1 MTIKRLLITTLAL
14 LSAARL
20 YAQAPRITAIE
31 VQGNA
36 RVEAEAIVA
45 ALQSQRG
52 EALDRATVQRD
63 LRSLYGLGYFSNI
76 EILREDNDTGI
87 TLIVRVEEKP
97 AIVAIE
103 FRGLEE
109 IKEESLREQLNTKL
123 YTIVDESAIADD
135 VQMIE
140 QQYAQKGYYLAAVT
154 YTLRNK
160 GDNERVLVFDV
171 IENHEVK
178 VGAITILGNERFSDR
193 ELIDKFI
200 MRPTARIPTF
210 KTAVNFQEDLLKRDL
225 SFLAAFYRDH
235 GFAEAKVAKPLLMLS
250 RDRRLMDV
258 TYRVEEGAQYRIG
271 SVIISGDT
279 LPNTL
284 QVRKKLLLREGGL
297 FRFSQFRHDIEMLM
311 DSCGDLGHAYADVNP
326 NTRLDREKQLV
337 HIDYEITKGEK
348 VYIGKIDIIGNTK
361 TRDNVIRREF
371 EIHDSELYSG
381 TKLSRSKANV
391 ERLGFFDAVQ
401 ISRARDKEAKD
412 LLNLKVKVKERSTGQ
427 LQAALIFTPGSGS
440 GRSGWAGQ
448 GRYDEKNQSG
458 RGWSTN
464 LTGKWD
470 GRNNYTLSLGFN
482 NPRLY
487 DSHWSLGT
495 SAFYMQESRR
505 YANREFIEE
514 SRRGGTLTLGR
525 KLFEHVY
532 ASATWK
538 LQKTALHSDTFV
550 LQKFREEGIASS
562 IKLSLARNAVNDFL
576 EPSSGSRVSL
586 SQVISGGTILRGDK
600 KFLETSLDAAYYYP
614 IDFVEGY
621 RTYFRLR
628 GLFSYIYPL
637 GSEPVPFL
645 ERYRLGGFNDMR
657 GYPYWEIGPKF
668 YVMRD
673 PDNTA
678 VEYNRGGNRKLLL
691 QAEYFVPLIQE
702 ARIKALVFADVG
714 RVYDDNESLSL
725 RNLYSDVGFGLR
737 WITPIAPLRFE
748 WAFPFEHGKLGDM
761 EFIFYLG
768 F

>member
-1 MTIKRLLITTLAL
+1 MTMKHILSITIAL
-14 LSAARL
+14 LSMAKL
-20 YAQAPRITAIE
+20 YAQTPHITAIE
-31 VQGNA
+31 VRGNA
-36 RVEAEAIVA
+36 RVETEAIIS
-45 ALQSQRG
+45 ALHSRRG
-52 EALDRATVQRD
+52 QTLDKTTVQRD
-63 LRSLYGLGYFSNI
+63 LRSLYELGYFSHI
-76 EILREDNDTGI
+76 EILQDDSGTGL
-87 TLIVRVEEKP
+87 TLIVQVKEKP
-97 AIVAIE
+97 AIVAIK
-103 FRGLEE
+103 FTGLEE
-109 IKEESLREQLNTKL
+109 IKEEDLREQLRTKL
-123 YTIVDESAIADD
+123 FAIVDESAIADD

-140 QQYAQKGYYLAAVT
+140 RQYAQKGYYLVQVT
-154 YTLRNK
+154 HTLQPR
-160 GDNERVLVFDV
+160 GDNEQVLIFDV
-171 IENHEVK
+171 TENHEVK
-178 VGAITILGNERFSDR
+178 IGVITVLGNERFSDR
-193 ELIDKFI
+193 ELIEKFA
-200 MRPTARIPTF
+200 MRPAARMPTF
-210 KTAVNFQEDLLKRDL
+210 KAVVNFQEELLRRDL
-225 SFLAAFYRDH
+225 GFLTAFYRDH
-235 GFAEAKVAKPLLMLS
+235 GFAEVKVAQPLLMLS

-258 TYRVEEGAQYRIG
+258 TYRVEEGSQYNVG
-271 SVIISGDT
+271 SVVISGDT
-279 LPNTL
+279 LPNAA
-284 QVRKKLLLREGGL
+284 QVQEKLLLREGGL
-297 FRFSQFRHDIEMLM
+297 FRFTQFRRDIELLM

-326 NTRLDREKQLV
+326 HTRLDRERQLV

-348 VYIGKIDIIGNTK
+348 VYIGNIQIIGNTK

-371 EIHDSELYSG
+371 EIYDSEIYSG

-391 ERLGFFDAVQ
+391 ERLGFFESVQ
-401 ISRARDKEAKD
+401 ISRSRDKEAKD
-412 LLNLKVKVKERSTGQ
+412 LLNLKVKVRERSTGQ

-464 LTGKWD
+464 FTGKWD
-470 GRNNYTLSLGFN
+470 GHRNYTLSLGFT

-487 DSHWSLGT
+487 DSNWSLGT
-495 SAFYMQESRR
+495 SAFYTQESRR

-514 SRRGGTLTLGR
+514 SRKGGTFSLGR

-538 LQKTALHSDTFV
+538 LQQTALHSDTFV

-562 IKLSLARNAVNDFL
+562 LKLSLSRNAVNDFL
-576 EPSSGSRVSL
+576 EPSDGSQVSL
-586 SQVISGGTILRGDK
+586 SQVISGGPILRGDK

-614 IDFVEGY
+614 VDFVDGY

-637 GSEPVPFL
+637 GGAPVPFL

-668 YVMRD
+668 YVMRT

-725 RNLYSDVGFGLR
+725 DDLYSDVGFGIR
-737 WITPIAPLRFE
+737 WVTPIAPLRFE

>member
-1 MTIKRLLITTLAL
+1 MKHILIATIAL
-14 LSAARL
+14 SSARL
-20 YAQAPRITAIE
+20 YAQAPRIAAIE
-31 VQGNA
+31 VHGNA

-45 ALQSQRG
+45 ALQSRRG
-52 EALDRATVQRD
+52 QLLDKATVQRD
-63 LRSLYGLGYFSNI
+63 LRNLYALGYFSHI
-76 EILREDNDTGI
+76 EILREDRATGL
-87 TLIVRVEEKP
+87 TLIVRVKEKP

-103 FRGLEE
+103 FTGLEE
-109 IKEESLREQLNTKL
+109 IKEEDLRAQLHTEL
-123 YTIVDESAIADD
+123 FAIVDENAIADD

-140 QQYAQKGYYLAAVT
+140 RQYAQKGYYLAQVT
-154 YTLRNK
+154 HTLRVR
-160 GDNERVLVFDV
+160 GDNERVLSFDV
-171 IENHEVK
+171 VESHEVK
-178 VGAITILGNERFSDR
+178 IGDITILGNTRFSDR
-193 ELIDKFI
+193 ELIEKFA
-200 MRPTARIPTF
+200 MQPAARMPTF
-210 KTAVNFQEDLLKRDL
+210 KAVVNFQEELLRRDL
-225 SFLAAFYRDH
+225 AFLTAFYRDH
-235 GFAEAKVAKPLLMLS
+235 GFAEVKLAQPLLRLS

-258 TYRVEEGAQYRIG
+258 TYRVEEGAQYNVG
-271 SVIISGDT
+271 SVAFSGDT
-279 LPNTL
+279 LPNRA
-284 QVRKKLLLREGGL
+284 QVREKLLLRTGGL
-297 FRFSQFRHDIEMLM
+297 FRFSQFRRDIEMLM

-326 NTRLDREKQLV
+326 NTRLDRAARLV

-401 ISRARDKEAKD
+401 ISRARDRQEQD
-412 LLNLKVKVKERSTGQ
+412 MLNLKVKVKERSTGQ
-427 LQAALIFTPGSGS
+427 LQGALIFTPGSGA

-470 GRNNYTLSLGFN
+470 GRRNYTLSLGFT

-514 SRRGGTLTLGR
+514 SRRGGTLSLGR

-532 ASATWK
+532 AAATWK
-538 LQKTALHSDTFV
+538 LQHTALHSDTYV
-550 LQKFREEGIASS
+550 LQKFREEGLASS
-562 IKLSLARNAVNDFL
+562 LKLSLSRNAVNNFL
-576 EPSSGSRVSL
+576 EPSDGSQISL
-586 SQVISGGTILRGDK
+586 SQVISGGPLLHGDK

-614 IDFVEGY
+614 VDFVEGY
-621 RTYFRLR
+621 RTYFRFR

-637 GSEPVPFL
+637 GNEPVPFL
-645 ERYRLGGFNDMR
+645 ARYRLGGFNDMR

-673 PDNTA
+673 PDNTS
-678 VEYNRGGNRKLLL
+678 VEYNGGGNRKLLL

-714 RVYDDNESLSL
+714 RVYDDHDSLSL

-748 WAFPFEHGKLGDM
+748 WAFPFERGKLGDM

>member
-1 MTIKRLLITTLAL
+1 MMTRILTVV
-14 LSAARL
+14 LSLFSTAEL
-20 YAQAPRITAIE
+20 YAQEPRITAIT

-36 RVEAEAIVA
+36 RVESEAIIA
-45 ALQSQRG
+45 ALHSQRG
-52 EALDRATVQRD
+52 QPLDRVTAQHD
-63 LRSLYGLGYFSNI
+63 LRSLYELGYFSRI
-76 EILREDNDTGI
+76 EILQEDNDTGI

-103 FRGLEE
+103 FVGLVE
-109 IKEESLREQLNTKL
+109 IKEEDVREQLITKL
-123 YTIVDESAIADD
+123 YSIVDESAIADD

-140 QQYAQKGYYLAAVT
+140 RQYAQKGYYLAQVT
-154 YTLRNK
+154 YTLRK
-160 GDNERVLVFDV
+160 RGDNEMALVFD
-171 IENHEVK
+171 ITENHEVK
-178 VGAITILGNERFSDR
+178 VGAITMLGNTRFSDH
-193 ELIDKFI
+193 ELIAKFI
-200 MRPTARIPTF
+200 MRPTSRLPTF
-210 KTAVNFQEDLLKRDL
+210 KAAVNFQEELLKRDL
-225 SFLAAFYRDH
+225 AFLTAFYRDH
-235 GFAEAKVAKPLLMLS
+235 GFAEVKVAQPLLMLT
-250 RDRRLMDV
+250 RDRRWMDV
-258 TYRVEEGAQYRIG
+258 TYRVEEGKQYHVG
-271 SVIISGDT
+271 SISLSGDS
-279 LPNTL
+279 LPDR
-284 QVRKKLLLREGGL
+284 VRLREKLLLQEGKL
-297 FRFSQFRHDIEMLM
+297 FRFTHFRRDIEMLM
-311 DSCGDLGHAYADVNP
+311 DSWGDLGHAYADVNP
-326 NTRLDREKQLV
+326 RTRLDRAQQLV

-391 ERLGFFDAVQ
+391 ERLGFFESVQ
-401 ISRARDKEAKD
+401 MSKVRDKENED

-427 LQAALIFTPGSGS
+427 LQAALIFTPGSGA

-458 RGWSTN
+458 RGWSTDF
-464 LTGKWD
+464 TGKWD
-470 GRNNYTLSLGFN
+470 GSRNYTLNLGFT

-505 YANREFIEE
+505 YANRELIEE
-514 SRRGGTLTLGR
+514 SRQGGTLTLGR

-532 ASATWK
+532 AAATWK
-538 LQKTALHSDTFV
+538 LQRTALHSDTFV
-550 LQKFREEGIASS
+550 LQRFREEGIASS
-562 IKLSLARNAVNDFL
+562 LRLSLSRNAVNDFL
-576 EPSSGSRVSL
+576 EPSEGSQVTL
-586 SQVISGGTILRGDK
+586 SQVISGGPLLRGEK
-600 KFLETSLDAAYYYP
+600 RFLETSLDAAYYYP
-614 IDFVEGY
+614 VDFFEDY

-637 GSEPVPFL
+637 GGTHVPFL

-668 YVMRD
+668 YVMRE

-678 VEYNRGGNRKLLL
+678 VEYNGGGNRKLLL
-691 QAEYFVPLIQE
+691 QAEYFIPLIQE

-714 RVYDDNESLSL
+714 RVYDDHESLSL

-737 WITPIAPLRFE
+737 WVTPIAPLRFE
-748 WAFPFEHGKLGDM
+748 WAFPFERGKLGDM

>member
-1 MTIKRLLITTLAL
+1 MMKHVLIAAVILLTT
-14 LSAARL
+14 RL

-31 VQGNA
+31 VHGNA

-45 ALQSQRG
+45 ALQSRRG
-52 EALDRATVQRD
+52 QLLDKATVQRD
-63 LRSLYGLGYFSNI
+63 LRNLYALGYFSHI
-76 EILREDNDTGI
+76 EILREDRATGL
-87 TLIVRVEEKP
+87 TLIVRVKEKP

-103 FRGLEE
+103 FTGLEE
-109 IKEESLREQLNTKL
+109 IKEEDLRAQLQTEL
-123 YTIVDESAIADD
+123 FAIVDENAIADD

-140 QQYAQKGYYLAAVT
+140 RQYAQKGYYLAQVT
-154 YTLRNK
+154 HTLRAR
-160 GDNERVLVFDV
+160 GDNEQVLSFAV

-178 VGAITILGNERFSDR
+178 IGAITILGNVRFSDR
-193 ELIDKFI
+193 ELIEKFA
-200 MRPTARIPTF
+200 MRPAARMPTF
-210 KTAVNFQEDLLKRDL
+210 KAAVNFQEELLRRDL
-225 SFLAAFYRDH
+225 AFLTAFYRDH
-235 GFAEAKVAKPLLMLS
+235 GFAEIKVAKPLLRLS

-258 TYRVEEGAQYRIG
+258 TYRVEEGAQYNVG
-271 SVIISGDT
+271 SVVLSGDT
-279 LPNTL
+279 LPDIA
-284 QVRKKLLLREGGL
+284 QVREKLLLRAGSL
-297 FRFSQFRHDIEMLM
+297 FRFSQFRRDIEMLM

-326 NTRLDREKQLV
+326 NTRLDQAEQLV

-401 ISRARDKEAKD
+401 ISRSRDRQEQD
-412 LLNLKVKVKERSTGQ
+412 MLNLKVKVKERSTGQ
-427 LQAALIFTPGSGS
+427 LQGALIFTPGSGA

-470 GRNNYTLSLGFN
+470 GRNNYTLSLGFT

-514 SRRGGTLTLGR
+514 SRRGGTFSLGR

-538 LQKTALHSDTFV
+538 LQQTALHSDTYV
-550 LQKFREEGIASS
+550 LQKFREEGLASS
-562 IKLSLARNAVNDFL
+562 LKLSLSRNAVNDFL
-576 EPSSGSRVSL
+576 EPSDGSQISL
-586 SQVISGGTILRGDK
+586 SQVISGGPILRGDK

-614 IDFVEGY
+614 VDFVEGY

-637 GSEPVPFL
+637 GGAPVPFL
-645 ERYRLGGFNDMR
+645 ARYRLGGFNDMR

-673 PDNTA
+673 PDNTS

-714 RVYDDNESLSL
+714 RVYDDHDSLSL
-725 RNLYSDVGFGLR
+725 RDLYSDVGFGLR
-737 WITPIAPLRFE
+737 WVTPIAPLRFE
-748 WAFPFEHGKLGDM
+748 WAFPFERGKLGDM

>member
-1 MTIKRLLITTLAL
+1 MTMKHILSITIAL
-14 LSAARL
+14 LSMAKL
-20 YAQAPRITAIE
+20 YAQTPHITAIE
-31 VQGNA
+31 VRGNA
-36 RVEAEAIVA
+36 RVETEAIIS
-45 ALQSQRG
+45 ALHSRRG
-52 EALDRATVQRD
+52 QPLDKTTVQRD
-63 LRSLYGLGYFSNI
+63 LRSLYELGYFSHI
-76 EILREDNDTGI
+76 EILQDDSGTGL
-87 TLIVRVEEKP
+87 TLIVQVKEKP
-97 AIVAIE
+97 AIVAIK
-103 FRGLEE
+103 FTGLEE
-109 IKEESLREQLNTKL
+109 IKEEDLREQLRTKL
-123 YTIVDESAIADD
+123 FAIVDESAIADD

-140 QQYAQKGYYLAAVT
+140 RQYAQKGYYLVQVT
-154 YTLRNK
+154 HTLQPR
-160 GDNERVLVFDV
+160 GDNEQVLIFDV
-171 IENHEVK
+171 TENHEVK
-178 VGAITILGNERFSDR
+178 IGVITVLGNERFSDR
-193 ELIDKFI
+193 ELIEKFA
-200 MRPTARIPTF
+200 MRPAARMPTF
-210 KTAVNFQEDLLKRDL
+210 KAVVNFQEELLRRDL
-225 SFLAAFYRDH
+225 GFLTAFYRDH
-235 GFAEAKVAKPLLMLS
+235 GFAEVKVAQPLLMLS

-258 TYRVEEGAQYRIG
+258 TYRVEEGSQYNVG
-271 SVIISGDT
+271 SVVISGDT
-279 LPNTL
+279 LPNAA
-284 QVRKKLLLREGGL
+284 QVQEKLLLRESGL
-297 FRFSQFRHDIEMLM
+297 FRFSQFRRDIEMLM

-326 NTRLDREKQLV
+326 HTRLDRERQLV

-348 VYIGKIDIIGNTK
+348 VYIGNIQIIGNTK

-371 EIHDSELYSG
+371 EIYDSEIYSG

-391 ERLGFFDAVQ
+391 ERLGFFESVQ
-401 ISRARDKEAKD
+401 ISRSRDKEAKD

-458 RGWSTN
+458 RGWSSN
-464 LTGKWD
+464 FTGKWD
-470 GRNNYTLSLGFN
+470 GHRNYTLSLGFT

-495 SAFYMQESRR
+495 SAFYTQESRR

-514 SRRGGTLTLGR
+514 SRKGGTLSLGR

-532 ASATWK
+532 ASAMWK
-538 LQKTALHSDTFV
+538 LQQTALHSDTFV
-550 LQKFREEGIASS
+550 LKKFREEGIASS
-562 IKLSLARNAVNDFL
+562 IKLSLSRNAVNDFL
-576 EPSSGSRVSL
+576 EPSDGSQVSL
-586 SQVISGGTILRGDK
+586 SQVISGGPILRGDK

-614 IDFVEGY
+614 VDFVDGY

-637 GSEPVPFL
+637 GGAPVPFL

-668 YVMRD
+668 YVMRT

-725 RNLYSDVGFGLR
+725 EDLYSDVGFGIR

-748 WAFPFEHGKLGDM
+748 WAFPFERGKLGDM

>member
-1 MTIKRLLITTLAL
+1 MTMKHILSITIAL
-14 LSAARL
+14 LSMAKL
-20 YAQAPRITAIE
+20 YAQTPPITAIE
-31 VQGNA
+31 VRGNA
-36 RVEAEAIVA
+36 RVETEAIIS
-45 ALQSQRG
+45 ALHSRRG
-52 EALDRATVQRD
+52 QPLDKTTVQRD
-63 LRSLYGLGYFSNI
+63 LRSLYELGYFSHI
-76 EILREDNDTGI
+76 EILQDDSGTGL
-87 TLIVRVEEKP
+87 TLIVQVKEKP
-97 AIVAIE
+97 AIVAIK
-103 FRGLEE
+103 FTGLEE
-109 IKEESLREQLNTKL
+109 IKEEDLREQLRTKL
-123 YTIVDESAIADD
+123 FAIVDESAIADD

-140 QQYAQKGYYLAAVT
+140 RQYAQKGYYLVQVT
-154 YTLRNK
+154 HTLQPR
-160 GDNERVLVFDV
+160 GDNEQVLIFD
-171 IENHEVK
+171 ITENHEVK
-178 VGAITILGNERFSDR
+178 IGVITVLGNKRFSDR
-193 ELIDKFI
+193 ELIEKFA
-200 MRPTARIPTF
+200 MRPAARMPTF
-210 KTAVNFQEDLLKRDL
+210 KAVVNFQEELLRRDL
-225 SFLAAFYRDH
+225 GFLTAFYRDH
-235 GFAEAKVAKPLLMLS
+235 GFAEVKVAQPLLMLS
-250 RDRRLMDV
+250 RDRLLMDV
-258 TYRVEEGAQYRIG
+258 TYRVEEGSQYNVG
-271 SVIISGDT
+271 SVVISGDT
-279 LPNTL
+279 LPNAA
-284 QVRKKLLLREGGL
+284 QVQEKLLLREGGL
-297 FRFSQFRHDIEMLM
+297 FRFSQFRRDIEMLM

-326 NTRLDREKQLV
+326 HTRLDRERQLV

-348 VYIGKIDIIGNTK
+348 VYIGNIQIIGNTK

-371 EIHDSELYSG
+371 EIYDSEIYSG

-391 ERLGFFDAVQ
+391 ERLGFFESVQ
-401 ISRARDKEAKD
+401 ISRSRDKEAKD

-458 RGWSTN
+458 RGWSSN
-464 LTGKWD
+464 FTGKWD
-470 GRNNYTLSLGFN
+470 GHRNYTLSLGFT

-495 SAFYMQESRR
+495 SAFYTQESRR

-514 SRRGGTLTLGR
+514 SRKGGTLSLGR

-532 ASATWK
+532 ASAMWK
-538 LQKTALHSDTFV
+538 LQQTALHSDTFV
-550 LQKFREEGIASS
+550 LKKFREEGIASS
-562 IKLSLARNAVNDFL
+562 IKLSLSRNAVNDFL
-576 EPSSGSRVSL
+576 EPSDGSQVSL
-586 SQVISGGTILRGDK
+586 SQVISGGPILRGDK

-614 IDFVEGY
+614 VDFVDGY

-637 GSEPVPFL
+637 GGAPVPFL

-668 YVMRD
+668 YVMRT

-725 RNLYSDVGFGLR
+725 EDLYSDVGFGIR
-737 WITPIAPLRFE
+737 WVTPIAPLRFE

>member
-1 MTIKRLLITTLAL
+1 MMKHVLIAAVILLTT
-14 LSAARL
+14 RL

-31 VQGNA
+31 VHGNA

-45 ALQSQRG
+45 ALQSRRG
-52 EALDRATVQRD
+52 QLLDKATVQRD
-63 LRSLYGLGYFSNI
+63 LRNLYALGYFSHI
-76 EILREDNDTGI
+76 EILREDRATGL
-87 TLIVRVEEKP
+87 TLIVRVKEKP

-103 FRGLEE
+103 FTGLEE
-109 IKEESLREQLNTKL
+109 IKEEDLRAQLQTEL
-123 YTIVDESAIADD
+123 FAIVDENAIADD

-140 QQYAQKGYYLAAVT
+140 RQYAQKGYYLAQVT
-154 YTLRNK
+154 HTLRAR
-160 GDNERVLVFDV
+160 GDNEQVLSFAV

-178 VGAITILGNERFSDR
+178 IGAITILGNVRFSDR
-193 ELIDKFI
+193 ELIEKFA
-200 MRPTARIPTF
+200 MRPAARMPTF
-210 KTAVNFQEDLLKRDL
+210 KAAVNFQEELLRRDL
-225 SFLAAFYRDH
+225 AFLTAFYRDH
-235 GFAEAKVAKPLLMLS
+235 GFAEIKVAKPLLRLS

-258 TYRVEEGAQYRIG
+258 TYRVEEGAQYNVG
-271 SVIISGDT
+271 SVVLSGDT
-279 LPNTL
+279 LPDIA
-284 QVRKKLLLREGGL
+284 QVREKLLLRAGSL
-297 FRFSQFRHDIEMLM
+297 FRFSQFRRDIEMLM

-326 NTRLDREKQLV
+326 NTRLDQAEQLV

-401 ISRARDKEAKD
+401 ISRSRDRQEQD
-412 LLNLKVKVKERSTGQ
+412 MLNLKVKVKERSTGQ
-427 LQAALIFTPGSGS
+427 LQGALIFTPGSGA

-470 GRNNYTLSLGFN
+470 GRNNYTLSLGFT

-487 DSHWSLGT
+487 DSHWSLGN

-514 SRRGGTLTLGR
+514 SRKGGTFSLGR

-538 LQKTALHSDTFV
+538 LQQTALHSDTYV
-550 LQKFREEGIASS
+550 LQKFREEGLASS
-562 IKLSLARNAVNDFL
+562 LKLSLSRNAVNDFL
-576 EPSSGSRVSL
+576 EPSDGSQISL
-586 SQVISGGTILRGDK
+586 SQVISGGPILRGDK

-614 IDFVEGY
+614 VDFVEGY

-637 GSEPVPFL
+637 GGAPVPFL
-645 ERYRLGGFNDMR
+645 ARYRLGGFNDMR

-673 PDNTA
+673 PDNTS

-714 RVYDDNESLSL
+714 RVYDDHDSLSL
-725 RNLYSDVGFGLR
+725 RDLYSDVGFGLR
-737 WITPIAPLRFE
+737 WVTPIAPLRFE
-748 WAFPFEHGKLGDM
+748 WAFPFERGKLGDM

>member
-1 MTIKRLLITTLAL
+1 MMMKHLFIVTTIL
-14 LSAARL
+14 LSAAQL
-20 YAQAPRITAIE
+20 NAQTPSITEIE
-31 VQGNA
+31 VRGNA
-36 RVEAEAIVA
+36 RVEAEAIIA
-45 ALQSQRG
+45 ALHSRHGQP
-52 EALDRATVQRD
+52 LDRATVQRD
-63 LRSLYGLGYFSNI
+63 LRSLYELGYFSNI
-76 EILREDNDTGI
+76 EILREDSDTGI
-87 TLIVRVEEKP
+87 KLIVRVEEKP

-109 IKEESLREQLNTKL
+109 IKEDDLREQLNTKL
-123 YTIVDESAIADD
+123 YAIVNESAIADD
-135 VQMIE
+135 VQMIAR
-140 QQYAQKGYYLAAVT
+140 QYAQKGYYLAEVT
-154 YTLRNK
+154 HTLQPR
-160 GDNERVLVFDV
+160 GDNEMVLVFDV

-178 VGAITILGNERFSDR
+178 IGAITVLGNERFSDR
-193 ELIDKFI
+193 ELIEKFI
-200 MRPTARIPTF
+200 MRPTARMPTF
-210 KTAVNFQEDLLKRDL
+210 KAVVNFQEELLKRDL
-225 SFLAAFYRDH
+225 GFITAFYRDH
-235 GFAEAKVAKPLLMLS
+235 GFAEVKVAQPLLRLS
-250 RDRRLMDV
+250 SDRRLMDV
-258 TYRVEEGAQYRIG
+258 TYRVEEGAQYNVG
-271 SVIISGDT
+271 SVAISGDT
-279 LPNTL
+279 LPNL
-284 QVRKKLLLREGGL
+284 AQVQKKLQLREGSL
-297 FRFSQFRHDIEMLM
+297 FRLSQFRRDIEMLM

-326 NTRLDREKQLV
+326 NTRLDRDEQLV
-337 HIDYEITKGEK
+337 HIDYEVTKGEK

-391 ERLGFFDAVQ
+391 ERLGFFEAVQ
-401 ISRARDKEAKD
+401 ISRSRDKDSKD
-412 LLNLKVKVKERSTGQ
+412 LLNLRVKVKERSTGQ

-464 LTGKWD
+464 FTGKWD
-470 GRNNYTLSLGFN
+470 GRNNYTLSLGFT

-487 DSHWSLGT
+487 DSYWSLGT

-514 SRRGGTLTLGR
+514 SRKGGTLTLGR

-538 LQKTALHSDTFV
+538 LQQTTLHNETYV

-562 IKLSLARNAVNDFL
+562 LKLSLSRNAVNDFL
-576 EPSSGSRVSL
+576 EPSDGSQVSL
-586 SQVISGGTILRGDK
+586 SQVISGGSILRGDK

-614 IDFVEGY
+614 VDFIEGY

-628 GLFSYIYPL
+628 GLLSYIYPL
-637 GSEPVPFL
+637 GDEPVPFF

-702 ARIKALVFADVG
+702 ARIKALVFADIG
-714 RVYDDNESLSL
+714 RVYDDHESLSL
-725 RNLYSDVGFGLR
+725 SNLYSDVGFGLR
-737 WITPIAPLRFE
+737 WVTPIAPLRFE
-748 WAFPFEHGKLGDM
+748 WAFPFERGKLGDM

>member
-1 MTIKRLLITTLAL
+1 MMKHVLIATAIL
-14 LSAARL
+14 LSARL

-36 RVEAEAIVA
+36 RVEAEAIIA
-45 ALQSQRG
+45 ALQSRRG
-52 EALDRATVQRD
+52 QLLDKATVQRD
-63 LRSLYGLGYFSNI
+63 LRNLYALGYFSHI
-76 EILREDNDTGI
+76 EILREDRATGL
-87 TLIVRVEEKP
+87 TLIVRVREKP

-103 FRGLEE
+103 FTGLEE
-109 IKEESLREQLNTKL
+109 VKEEDLRAQLQTEL
-123 YTIVDESAIADD
+123 FAIVDENAIADD

-140 QQYAQKGYYLAAVT
+140 RQYAQKGYYLVQVT
-154 YTLRNK
+154 HTLRSR
-160 GDNERVLVFDV
+160 GDNEQVLSFDV

-178 VGAITILGNERFSDR
+178 IGAITVLGNVRFSDR
-193 ELIDKFI
+193 ELIEKFA
-200 MRPTARIPTF
+200 MRPAARMPTF
-210 KTAVNFQEDLLKRDL
+210 KAAVNFQEELLRRDL
-225 SFLAAFYRDH
+225 AFLTAFYRDH
-235 GFAEAKVAKPLLMLS
+235 GFAEIKVAKPLLRLS

-258 TYRVEEGAQYRIG
+258 TYRVEEGAQYNVG
-271 SVIISGDT
+271 SVVLSGDT
-279 LPNTL
+279 LPDIA
-284 QVRKKLLLREGGL
+284 QVREKLLLRAGSL
-297 FRFSQFRHDIEMLM
+297 FRFSQFRRDIEMLM

-326 NTRLDREKQLV
+326 NTRLDRAEKLV

-401 ISRARDKEAKD
+401 ISRSRDRQEQD
-412 LLNLKVKVKERSTGQ
+412 MLNLKVKVKERSTGQ
-427 LQAALIFTPGSGS
+427 LQGALIFTPGSGA

-470 GRNNYTLSLGFN
+470 GRNNYTLSLGFT

-514 SRRGGTLTLGR
+514 SRKGGTFSLGR

-538 LQKTALHSDTFV
+538 LQQTALHSDTYV
-550 LQKFREEGIASS
+550 LQKFREEGLASS
-562 IKLSLARNAVNDFL
+562 LKLSLSRNAVNDFL
-576 EPSSGSRVSL
+576 EPSDGSQISL
-586 SQVISGGTILRGDK
+586 SQVISGGPILRGDK

-614 IDFVEGY
+614 VDFVEGY

-637 GSEPVPFL
+637 GGAPVPFL
-645 ERYRLGGFNDMR
+645 ARYRLGGFNDMR

-673 PDNTA
+673 PDNTS
-678 VEYNRGGNRKLLL
+678 VEYNGGGNRKLLL

-714 RVYDDNESLSL
+714 RVYDDHDSLSL
-725 RNLYSDVGFGLR
+725 RDLYSDVGFGLR
-737 WITPIAPLRFE
+737 WVTPIAPLRFE
-748 WAFPFEHGKLGDM
+748 WAFPFERGKLGDM